1 MTSCSLGVALLL
13 LAGGEELV
21 IETIAGTGREERV
34 EAAGDALRFDMSQ
47 PFGLELGPDGALHV
61 CEVGHHRVL
70 RIDLE
75 KQKVEVAAGNGSRGK
90 SGNDGAAAQASLDEP
105 YEVRFAPNRD
115 MYFVEMKGAV
125 VRRVRAETGR
135 IQRVA
140 GSGEEGYSGDGGP
153 AVEARLRSPHSI
165 ALEGAR
171 SLYIADIG
179 NHRVRR
185 VDLDTGIIETIAGNG
200 KPELP
205 RDGAPAAESPLR
217 GPRALAVGGGF
228 LWIALREGNSIWKM
242 DLAVRKL
249 RHVAGGGAA
258 GFRDGPPRE
267 ALFSGPKGI
276 AITGGALLVA
286 DTENHAIRRVELA
299 TGAVSTIVGGGQ
311 GFSGDGGEALR
322 AKLARPHGIAVGP
335 GGVLYIGDSE
345 NHRVRRV
352 YARSAEKPSK

>member
-1 MTSCSLGVALLL
+1 MTACAVCVALLL
-13 LAGGEELV
+13 SAVGAEELV
-21 IETIAGTGREERV
+21 IETIAGTGREEPV
-34 EAAGDALRFDMSQ
+34 EVTGETLRFAMSQ
-47 PFGLELGPDGALHV
+47 PFGVEPGPDGALYV

-75 KQKVEVAAGNGSRGK
+75 KREVKVAAGNGKRGK
-90 SGNDGAAAQASLDEP
+90 AGDGGPAAQASLDEP

-140 GSGEEGYSGDGGP
+140 GTGEEGYSGDGGP

-165 ALEGAR
+165 ALDGAR

-179 NHRVRR
+179 NHRIRR

-205 RDGAPAAESPLR
+205 RDGAPAADSPLR

-242 DLAVRKL
+242 DLAERKL
-249 RHVAGGGAA
+249 RHVAGGGAE

-276 AITGGALLVA
+276 ALGGDALFVA
-286 DTENHAIRRVELA
+286 DTENHAIRRVDLA
-299 TGAVSTIVGGGQ
+299 SGAVSTVVGGGE
-311 GFSGDGGEALR
+311 GFGGDGGPALR
-322 AKLARPHGIAVGP
+322 AKLARPHGIATGP
-335 GGVLYIGDSE
+335 GGVLYVGDSE

-352 YARSAEKPSK
+352 FPRAP

>member
-1 MTSCSLGVALLL
+1 MTVSSLGMALLFSAIG
-13 LAGGEELV
+13 AGDLV

-34 EAAGDALRFDMSQ
+34 EAAGEALGFDMSQ
-47 PFGLELGPDGALHV
+47 PFGLELGPDGALYV

-70 RIDLE
+70 RIGLE
-75 KQKVEVAAGNGSRGK
+75 KRGVEVAAGNGSRGK
-90 SGNDGAAAQASLDEP
+90 SGDGGPASGASLDEP

-125 VRRVRAETGR
+125 VRRVRVETGR
-135 IQRVA
+135 IERVA
-140 GSGEEGYSGDGGP
+140 GTGEEGFAGDGGP
-153 AVEARLRSPHSI
+153 AVDARLRSPHSI
-165 ALEGAR
+165 ALDGAR

-179 NHRVRR
+179 NHRIRR

-205 RDGAPAAESPLR
+205 RDGAPAADSPLR

-242 DLAVRKL
+242 DLAERKL
-249 RHVAGGGAA
+249 LHVAGGAAA
-258 GFRDGPPRE
+258 GFRDGPSRE

-276 AITGGALLVA
+276 ALGASALLVA
-286 DTENHAIRRVELA
+286 DTENHAIRRVDLA
-299 TGAVSTIVGGGQ
+299 SGAVSTIVGGGE
-311 GFSGDGGEALR
+311 GFGGDGGPALR
-322 AKLARPHGIAVGP
+322 AKLARPHGIATGP
-335 GGVLYIGDSE
+335 GGVLYVGDSE

-352 YARSAEKPSK
+352 YAGRGESSK